1 MSDYRS
7 YNDQEVRDWWDHNY
21 NKAKEGW
28 AKRDDNDKYK
38 FMQTDH
44 GWGVRKQM
52 EEDGWDQMPSKKDPK
67 NKINSIKDLNR
78 INKWFEQGEDE
89 PEEKPKK
96 KKEIEPYKA
105 PEPTPEYKEAKE
117 RANTYRKKLYRGD
130 YLGINKRWEPDVDE
144 TDSLGL
150 NKKWEPDESQSED
163 QQEELEPKQ
172 FANYNEDYLDKYKID
187 LIADYKKRKA
197 QQITQELA

>member
-1 MSDYRS
+1 MNDIRKKFDLS
-7 YNDQEVRDWWDHNY
+7 YD
-21 NKAKEGW
+21 K
-28 AKRDDNDKYK
+28 DNDKEYWGK
-38 FMQTDH
+38 NANKGHYWANDNDGNKVYLGHNDNLSSLLNNSELEDASGSTKYDHDTDVARGLAGLLNH
-44 GWGVRKQM
+44 
-52 EEDGWDQMPSKKDPK
+52 DPSKKID
-67 NKINSIKDLNR
+67 
-78 INKWFEQGEDE
+78 
-89 PEEKPKK
+89 KPKK
-96 KKEIEPYKA
+96 KKEKPYEP